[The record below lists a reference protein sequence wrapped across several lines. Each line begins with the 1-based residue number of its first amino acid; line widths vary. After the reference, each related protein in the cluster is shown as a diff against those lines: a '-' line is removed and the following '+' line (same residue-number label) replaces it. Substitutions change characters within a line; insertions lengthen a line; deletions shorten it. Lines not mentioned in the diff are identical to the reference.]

1 MRSILLIIFVIQDIK
16 KVIRDDPRYERY
28 SSSEKKCEK
37 EFYAWIKEKTAR
49 ARDEYKTLLQ
59 VHEFV
64 LSSRDKLR
72 RCEGIA
78 VL

>member
-1 MRSILLIIFVIQDIK
+1 MIIFVIQDIK

-37 EFYAWIKEKTAR
+37 EFYAWIKEKTVR

-59 VHEFV
+59 VHD
-64 LSSRDKLR
+64 LMQSSCDEL
-72 RCEGIA
+72 CM
-78 VL
+78 